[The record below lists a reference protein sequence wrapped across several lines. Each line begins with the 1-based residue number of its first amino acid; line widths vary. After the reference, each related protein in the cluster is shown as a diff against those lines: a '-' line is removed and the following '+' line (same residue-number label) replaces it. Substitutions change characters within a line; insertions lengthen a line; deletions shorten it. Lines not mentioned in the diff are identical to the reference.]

1 MSSTTVLINTDAG
14 GSFSYQRPFFGLLN
28 AVMLHV
34 DTLDTGSLDVVISDA
49 TSDTVFHEFGELD
62 GDRFYQPDPPFP
74 VYGSL
79 LIEVVNGG
87 DTKHGSLR
95 FMTQT

>member
-14 GSFSYQRPFFGLLN
+14 GSFVYQRPFFGLLN
-28 AVMLHV
+28 AVMLDV